1 MSELKQPY
9 LWEKSYPADI
19 DWHAPITPQDVPAL
33 MENAAAKYGTRP
45 AIDFMDRI
53 YSYGEVAELVN
64 RAAKGLQAQGL
75 NKGDRI
81 GLMLPNCPAMV
92 ISYYAVLKAGGTV
105 VNFNPL
111 YAEEEIRDQIE
122 DSECDV
128 LITLDMP
135 LIYDKAAKMLGKTRL
150 KKIVLASMAEQLP
163 FPKSLLYRLL
173 RRRDIAALPA
183 DGRHMSFKNLCAND
197 GRSEAIDI
205 NPEEDI
211 AVLQYTGGTTGRP
224 KGAMLS
230 HANLHANVQQAI
242 HFFPETR
249 FGEEVMM
256 GVLPLFHVFA
266 MTVVMNFSVH
276 TGAKMILLPRFE
288 LETALKTI
296 DKKRPTFFPAV
307 PTIYIAINNHPG
319 VDESPAGEPTGAEI
333 WFEATSGVISE
344 VTIAS
349 NTIQATIQP
358 GGANIRIWGSPDA
371 ELESNR
377 LIAITGNVLGS
388 QQRGIELRH
397 GRRIT
402 ISGNTI
408 YDSQDLS
415 ILMEDCSGFAI
426 GANTFVWRSDEEAP
440 TRDGLKFVRCSGG
453 TLTGLQSE
461 HLSYGT
467 AAGGAGITLQQCH
480 DITIGHCQVLDPEV
494 RGIELHDCVRCTVS
508 SNTIVDRRQPPRM
521 LEAIRFTGTCR
532 DNLVDGNMVGGARRM
547 AIEVGEGD
555 AVVRGNVEVGDER

>member
-33 MENAAAKYGTRP
+33 MKNAAAKYGTRP

-173 RRRDIAALPA
+173 RRRDIVALPA
-183 DGRHMSFKNLCAND
+183 DGRHMSFKDLCAND

-224 KGAMLS
+224 KGAMLT
-230 HANLHANVQQAI
+230 HANLTANVQQANYY
-242 HFFPETR
+242 FQETK

-276 TGAKMILLPRFE
+276 AGAKMILLPRFE
-288 LETALKTI
+288 LETVLKAI
-296 DKKRPTFFPAV
+296 HKKRPTFFPAV

-319 VDESPAGEPTGAEI
+319 VAAGKFDLTSMRYCLAGGDTLPRVVQEKFESLSGCRLLEGYGLSETSPIALCNPSTGESRAGSLGLPAPGTVVEITAIENPSRVLPQGETGEI
-333 WFEATSGVISE
+333 C
-344 VTIAS
+344 
-349 NTIQATIQP
+349 
-358 GGANIRIWGSPDA
+358 
-371 ELESNR
+371 
-377 LIAITGNVLGS
+377 ITGPQVM
-388 QQRGIELRH
+388 RGYWNRKEESEAALLDGRFHTGDVGYMDEDGYTYLIDRLKEIIFAGGYNIYPRH
-397 GRRIT
+397 
-402 ISGNTI
+402 
-408 YDSQDLS
+408 
-415 ILMEDCSGFAI
+415 
-426 GANTFVWRSDEEAP
+426 VEEAIYRHP
-440 TRDGLKFVRCSGG
+440 
-453 TLTGLQSE
+453 
-461 HLSYGT
+461 
-467 AAGGAGITLQQCH
+467 A
-480 DITIGHCQVLDPEV
+480 
-494 RGIELHDCVRCTVS
+494 
-508 SNTIVDRRQPPRM
+508 
-521 LEAIRFTGTCR
+521 
-532 DNLVDGNMVGGARRM
+532 
-547 AIEVGEGD
+547 
-555 AVVRGNVEVGDER
+555 